1 MLKTL
6 TLILALAISGAYADD
21 AIEAS
26 IAENIDIIKLREDI
40 SLLEQQLVR
49 SQIERAELETQLVEL
64 NIAIQALIDRVES
77 LSGVQLQTSE

>member
-6 TLILALAISGAYADD
+6 TLILALAISSAYADD

-26 IAENIDIIKLREDI
+26 IAENIDVIKLREDI

-49 SQIERAELETQLVEL
+49 TQIERAELETQLVEL

-77 LSGVQLQTSE
+77 LSGVQLQTNE

>member
-6 TLILALAISGAYADD
+6 SLILALAIGGAYADD

-49 SQIERAELETQLVEL
+49 TQIERAELETQLVEL

>member
-1 MLKTL
+1 MLKP
-6 TLILALAISGAYADD
+6 LILALALAIGSAYADD

-26 IAENIDIIKLREDI
+26 IAENIDVIKLREDI

-49 SQIERAELETQLVEL
+49 TQIERAELETQLVEL

>member
-6 TLILALAISGAYADD
+6 TLILALAISSAYADD
-21 AIEAS
+21 SIEAS

-49 SQIERAELETQLVEL
+49 TQIERAELETQLVEL

-77 LSGVQLQTSE
+77 LSGVQLQTNE